1 MKRLFFLSAAAV
13 VALSAVSCGD
23 HVEYIETRDPDD
35 VTGTYEVGYK
45 LWIDGVEVA
54 GEHKGRVEVSGEPIR
69 ELSMKFLPDEP
80 VLTIPAWNYDKSCEY
95 IGMRLSPVGY
105 AGTYTFDGYRS
116 TISLEYAER
125 AGTSGPLTMS
135 GKIEIKSS
143 QELVDDGYAYYWE
156 GSCLYKVDLPDSP
169 DVYHHLTMTIDF
181 EVVDPTLPPGTEI
194 VPDKGIGVHK
204 FHIEITSK

>member
-1 MKRLFFLSAAAV
+1 MKRLILLAAVAV

-23 HVEYIETRDPDD
+23 NVEYIETRDPDD

-54 GEHKGRVEVSGEPIR
+54 GEHKGRIEVSGEPIR
-69 ELSMKFLPDEP
+69 ELSIVFRPGEP

-116 TISLEYAER
+116 TVSLEWAER
-125 AGTSGPLTMS
+125 SSTSGPLTMS
-135 GKIEIKSS
+135 GEIDHKTPE
-143 QELVDDGYAYYWE
+143 QLVADGFAYVSN
-156 GSCLYKVDLPDSP
+156 GSCLYKESLPDRP
-169 DVYHHLTMTIDF
+169 DVYNHLVMTIDF
-181 EVVDPTLPPGTEI
+181 EVPDPTLPGGTQIFPEE
-194 VPDKGIGVHK
+194 GIGVHK
-204 FHIEITSK
+204 FHIEITSR